1 MSSSWT
7 GHHQP
12 SPEQVLALAPPRPKP
27 PTPPCSPR
35 RRQRYGP
42 SPWQQVGHPAGVQGI
57 VQPGQQRLPH
67 RDVPWHHHVGQ
78 ELLLNGGDPQR
89 RGGTY
94 FWCRPSVF
102 RTYAILSVLEKIAKL
117 TVVTHFSFRFSACEE

>member
-1 MSSSWT
+1 M
-7 GHHQP
+7 
-12 SPEQVLALAPPRPKP
+12 APPPGSRP
-27 PTPPCSPR
+27 
-35 RRQRYGP
+35 
-42 SPWQQVGHPAGVQGI
+42 GI
-57 VQPGQQRLPH
+57 RPVFRASSKPGQQRLADG
-67 RDVPWHHHVGQ
+67 DVPGQHHVGQ

>member
-27 PTPPCSPR
+27 PTPH
-35 RRQRYGP
+35 
-42 SPWQQVGHPAGVQGI
+42 VHLAGGSGMAPPPGSRSGI
-57 VQPGQQRLPH
+57 
-67 RDVPWHHHVGQ
+67 
-78 ELLLNGGDPQR
+78 
-89 RGGTY
+89 
-94 FWCRPSVF
+94 RPVF